1 MGHGEPG
8 RIVWRPINKK
18 VSPEA
23 GAVEFKPIPG
33 YEEEWAGFNYVERSR
48 LWDALGVVPV
58 GLWFVLSLVIAG
70 VSSCG

>member
-1 MGHGEPG
+1 M
-8 RIVWRPINKK
+8 VWRPVNKK

-23 GAVEFKPIPG
+23 ETLEFKPIPG
-33 YEEEWAGFNYVERSR
+33 YEEEWAGFSYVERSR